1 MIEKAEEAR
10 DQHKVKNMVD
20 CVASENS
27 WRLSENFERNCKE
40 RYPQLLDEDIEIS
53 FEMNSVDSC
62 KACDFLS
69 SQKNDRHE

>member
-1 MIEKAEEAR
+1 
-10 DQHKVKNMVD
+10 MVD

-40 RYPQLLDEDIEIS
+40 RYPQLLDDDIDIS

-69 SQKNDRHE
+69 SQQNDDPDKKNSKKPLVPKLYD